1 MIKRKGH
8 FEGNLN
14 FVSSLPLEECLN
26 RLQLL
31 DSETIQLD
39 FRTQHIDAISFQAKL
54 FENGVMRAEGDG
66 VLRRWEGT
74 LTRVDCDIQVHEGLM
89 RWLLLLAG
97 LFLML
102 MIILPTLF
110 LMAADVNIV
119 AWLGISGVF
128 VAILIGML
136 WLTNYYAPIDDTPQ
150 NLLAIIESQ
159 LE

>member
-1 MIKRKGH
+1 MIKRKGR
-8 FEGNLN
+8 FEGNLK

-39 FRTQHIDAISFQAKL
+39 FKTQTIDSIAFQAKL
-54 FENGVMRAEGDG
+54 FEKGVMRAEGDG

-74 LTRVDCDIQVHEGLM
+74 LTRVDCDVQVREGVM

-97 LFLML
+97 LFLL
-102 MIILPTLF
+102 IMIALPMIF
-110 LMAADVNIV
+110 LIAADVNV
-119 AWLGISGVF
+119 LAWLGISGGF
-128 VAILIGML
+128 VVILSGML